1 MKYHSQFKQ
10 VNDMLHIFHLKMR
23 MINLAEFCLL
33 PLFSNTY
40 CISRCSEER
49 DQKKNNRSRLK
60 SLQFDLLFY
69 VRKIQWHL
77 CLLLRVLE

>member
-23 MINLAEFCLL
+23 MINLAELCLL

-40 CISRCSEER
+40 CFSRCSEER
-49 DQKKNNRSRLK
+49 DQKKK
-60 SLQFDLLFY
+60 QQ
-69 VRKIQWHL
+69 K
-77 CLLLRVLE
+77 

>member
-23 MINLAEFCLL
+23 MINLAELCLL

-40 CISRCSEER
+40 SFSRCSEER
-49 DQKKNNRSRLK
+49 DQKKK
-60 SLQFDLLFY
+60 QQ
-69 VRKIQWHL
+69 K
-77 CLLLRVLE
+77 